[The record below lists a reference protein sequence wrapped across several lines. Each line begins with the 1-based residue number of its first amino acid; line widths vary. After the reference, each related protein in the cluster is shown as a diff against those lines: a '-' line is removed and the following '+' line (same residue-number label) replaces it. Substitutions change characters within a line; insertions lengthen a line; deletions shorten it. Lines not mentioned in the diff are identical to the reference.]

1 DVDDT
6 IDLQNSEDLLALEKA
21 ADVDDTIDLQN
32 FDFQNDDFFD
42 EFVSDLSPIYMN
54 TLQVSPLDDLSNEI
68 GETIN
73 VVDLTSEEKDI
84 TNEGKTEDVSNIAKV
99 NEGLKSSESSY
110 VLSSTDRSKLW
121 ISLISKEIDSL
132 QNMTNI
138 SRELS
143 DQDPKMAES
152 FINVVRKKMK
162 YTVAL
167 LDTGDK
173 IHVFVRNGRLSYL
186 NQYFQRGHG
195 GSYAFSFARRSNTFN
210 GDVNNTGFEVT
221 KFCVIRSLNLDT
233 DLPIDVTG
241 EVISWEYELR
251 EYEVY
256 GSKVK
261 VLPIKL
267 KDAVYVV
274 DLKSEK
280 MLDYIISYEVKDKF
294 LVNVEN
300 ARVFDDGKDPPMIYI
315 NYQTG
320 SKFDIVDGIT
330 KDVEVPSK
338 FVARHRMNEF
348 KVAILRYGNKDFP
361 MELHQNIVKLSKGKK
376 QMYLTM
382 EEKENRKLMK
392 LKCSKHIS
400 LCDSEDKR
408 EVMEEDKEAVVLDVN
423 FVSNHKSMLM
433 LMMLFN

>member
-1 DVDDT
+1 MAVT
-6 IDLQNSEDLLALEKA
+6 HRHFEMIVLNEK
-21 ADVDDTIDLQN
+21 
-32 FDFQNDDFFD
+32 
-42 EFVSDLSPIYMN
+42 
-54 TLQVSPLDDLSNEI
+54 
-68 GETIN
+68 GE
-73 VVDLTSEEKDI
+73 
-84 TNEGKTEDVSNIAKV
+84 
-99 NEGLKSSESSY
+99 
-110 VLSSTDRSKLW
+110 
-121 ISLISKEIDSL
+121 
-132 QNMTNI
+132 
-138 SRELS
+138 
-143 DQDPKMAES
+143 
-152 FINVVRKKMK
+152 
-162 YTVAL
+162 
-167 LDTGDK
+167 K
-173 IHVFVRNGRLSYL
+173 IHVIVRNGRLSYL
-186 NQYFQRGHG
+186 NQYFREDIVGLMRNFNVIPNMK
-195 GSYAFSFARRSNTFN
+195 SYKFTNHPYKISFDRFSFARRSNTFN

-241 EVISWEYELR
+241 EGISWESELR
-251 EYEVY
+251 EYKVY

-274 DLKSEK
+274 NLKLFHISEEK

-315 NYQTG
+315 KYQTA

-330 KDVEVPSK
+330 KDVEGGCQGSECKDDYYFHKFIKFYMLKNRPLTVPSK

-423 FVSNHKSMLM
+423 FVKIADTVKPEVDADVNDVVQLD
-433 LMMLFN
+433 

>member
-1 DVDDT
+1 MIHLNQLVA
-6 IDLQNSEDLLALEKA
+6 LQKA
-21 ADVDDTIDLQN
+21 VDVDDTIDLQN

-42 EFVSDLSPIYMN
+42 EFVSDLSPSYMN
-54 TLQVSPLDDLSNEI
+54 TL
-68 GETIN
+68 
-73 VVDLTSEEKDI
+73 
-84 TNEGKTEDVSNIAKV
+84 EGKTKDVSNIAKV

-110 VLSSTDRSKLW
+110 VLSSIDRSKLW

-143 DQDPKMAES
+143 DQDPNMAES

-162 YTVAL
+162 YIVAL

-173 IHVFVRNGRLSYL
+173 IHVIVRNGRLSYL
-186 NQYFQRGHG
+186 NQYFREDMVVLMRNFNVIPNTE
-195 GSYAFSFARRSNTFN
+195 SYKFTNHPYKISFDRFSFARRSNTFN

-233 DLPIDVTG
+233 DLPI
-241 EVISWEYELR
+241 
-251 EYEVY
+251 
-256 GSKVK
+256 
-261 VLPIKL
+261 
-267 KDAVYVV
+267 
-274 DLKSEK
+274 
-280 MLDYIISYEVKDKF
+280 
-294 LVNVEN
+294 EN

-315 NYQTG
+315 NYQNG

-330 KDVEVPSK
+330 KDVVVKDHNTVPLK
-338 FVARHRMNEF
+338 FVARHRINEF

-361 MELHQNIVKLSKGKK
+361 IELHLNIVKLSKGNK

-408 EVMEEDKEAVVLDVN
+408 EVMEEDKEVVVLDVN
-423 FVSNHKSMLM
+423 FVKIVDTVKPEVDADVNDVVQLD
-433 LMMLFN
+433 